1 MIPICI
7 LAIEN
12 ESDREFMA
20 NLYETYHRLMY
31 AQIVKIV
38 RDDLVTEDIL
48 QDVLVK
54 LIDKIDELRGKPRD
68 NLVNYI
74 ISACKNRSLNYLRDR
89 KPSADVSWEF
99 WANLPDPEQNRDQVE
114 LLMITKED
122 LSKLS
127 QVWPMLD
134 ERSRNIVERYYME
147 EKGVQEISRELGI
160 KSDSVRMALTRA
172 RRAALRL
179 MKETP

>member
-1 MIPICI
+1 MIPVYI

-12 ESDREFMA
+12 DSDRDFMTK
-20 NLYETYHRLMY
+20 LYEDYRRLMY

-38 RDDLVTEDIL
+38 RDDIAAEDIL

-74 ISACKNRSLNYLRDR
+74 ISACKNRSFNYLRDR
-89 KPSADVSWEF
+89 KIGADVSWEF
-99 WANLPDPEQNRDQVE
+99 WTNLPDPRQNRDQME
-114 LLMITKED
+114 ILMMTKED
-122 LSKLS
+122 LSKLA

-134 ERSRNIVERYYME
+134 DRSRNVLERYYME
-147 EKGVQEISRELGI
+147 EKGVQEIGEELGI

-179 MKETP
+179 MQEPT